1 MRASSEKEIESGELF
16 RQQRPLIT
24 RFLAENS
31 LAPSL
36 QNEGRRNRHVT
47 RDKGA
52 AFCTFDLPNSP
63 TRFLVSVQNRSVP
76 SLSYRIFAIANHS
89 LNRCA
94 MTLFGTYYKI
104 LSLCGLTKNDSS
116 NLDKTYVYIY
126 VFLSYNISIL
136 FLLFCT

>member
-16 RQQRPLIT
+16 RQRRPLIT

-36 QNEGRRNRHVT
+36 QNEGRRNRPVT

-52 AFCTFDLPNSP
+52 AFCTFDVDLPNSP

-76 SLSYRIFAIANHS
+76 SLSYRTFQVI
-89 LNRCA
+89 R
-94 MTLFGTYYKI
+94 G
-104 LSLCGLTKNDSS
+104 SS
-116 NLDKTYVYIY
+116 
-126 VFLSYNISIL
+126 
-136 FLLFCT
+136 